1 MQKIIKHIFDFLFAL
16 VCSVFAIPIIL
27 IAMLIIHIKS
37 PEAPT
42 IFKQRRIGYKGKEF
56 TIYKLRT
63 MTDERDENG
72 DLLPDD
78 FRLKRWGEVMRTLN
92 IDELAQIFNILS
104 FKMSWIGPRPL
115 LPKEMA
121 VMTLEEQRIRQSMF
135 PGITGWEALNEDKT
149 DSREEMAKYDLYYVQ
164 NWSLWFDVK
173 IFFRTIGVIL
183 TKSRA
188 EDSYRAPKLKESEI
202 KTEQIYTEE

>member
-1 MQKIIKHIFDFLFAL
+1 MQKVIKHIFDFLFAL

-27 IAMLIIHIKS
+27 VAMLIIHIKS
-37 PEAPT
+37 PEAPA

-72 DLLPDD
+72 ELLPDE

-115 LPKEMA
+115 LPREMS
-121 VMTLEEQRIRQSMF
+121 VMTLEEQKIRQSML

-149 DSREEMAKYDLYYVQ
+149 DSREEMAQYDLYYVK
-164 NWSLWFDVK
+164 NWSLWFDIK
-173 IFFRTIGVIL
+173 IFFRTIGVIF

-188 EDSYRAPKLKESEI
+188 EDSYRAPKIKESEI

>member
-1 MQKIIKHIFDFLFAL
+1 MQKVIKHIFDFLFAL

-27 IAMLIIHIKS
+27 VAMLIIHIKS
-37 PEAPT
+37 PEAPA

-72 DLLPDD
+72 ELLPDEY
-78 FRLKRWGEVMRTLN
+78 RLKRWGEVLRTLN
-92 IDELAQIFNILS
+92 IDELAQIFNVLK
-104 FKMSWIGPRPL
+104 FQMSWIGPRPL
-115 LPKEMA
+115 LPREMS
-121 VMTLEEQRIRQSMF
+121 VMTLEEQKIRQSMF

-149 DSREEMAKYDLYYVQ
+149 DSREEMAQYDLYYVK
-164 NWSLWFDVK
+164 NWSLWFDIK

-188 EDSYRAPKLKESEI
+188 EDSYRAPKVKASEI

>member
-1 MQKIIKHIFDFLFAL
+1 MQKVIKRLFDFLFAL
-16 VCSVFAIPIIL
+16 GCSIFAVPIIL

-42 IFKQRRIGYKGKEF
+42 IFKQKRIGYKGKEF

-72 DLLPDD
+72 ELLPDEY
-78 FRLKRWGEVMRTLN
+78 RLKRWGEVIRTIN
-92 IDELAQIFNILS
+92 IDELPQIFNILS

-115 LPKEMA
+115 LPHEMS
-121 VMTLEEQRIRQSMF
+121 VMTLEEQKVRQSML
-135 PGITGWEALNEDKT
+135 PGITGWEAVNESKT
-149 DSREEMAKYDLYYVQ
+149 DSREEMAKYDLYYV
-164 NWSLWFDVK
+164 NHWSLWLDMK
-173 IFFRTIGVIL
+173 IFLKTVAVLF

-188 EDSYRAPKLKESEI
+188 EDSYRAPKVTEKEV
-202 KTEQIYTEE
+202 KTDQIYTEE

>member
-1 MQKIIKHIFDFLFAL
+1 MQRIIKRVFDFLFAL

-27 IAMLIIHIKS
+27 VAMLIIRIKS

-72 DLLPDD
+72 DLLPDE

-92 IDELAQIFNILS
+92 IDELTQILNILAGQ
-104 FKMSWIGPRPL
+104 MSWIGPRPL
-115 LPKEMA
+115 LPREMS
-121 VMTLEEQRIRQSMF
+121 VMTLEEQKIRQSML
-135 PGITGWEALNEDKT
+135 PGITGWEAINENKT
-149 DSREEMAKYDLYYVQ
+149 DSREEMAKYDLYYVEH
-164 NWSLWFDVK
+164 WSLWFDVK
-173 IFFRTIGVIL
+173 IFFKTIAVIF

-188 EDSYRAPKLKESEI
+188 EDSYRAPKLSENEI
-202 KTEQIYTEE
+202 KTNEIYTEE

>member
-1 MQKIIKHIFDFLFAL
+1 MQKVIKHIFDFLFAL
-16 VCSVFAIPIIL
+16 VCSAFAIPIIL
-27 IAMLIIHIKS
+27 VAMLIIHIKS
-37 PEAPT
+37 PEAPA

-63 MTDERDENG
+63 MTDEHDENG
-72 DLLPDD
+72 ELLPDEY
-78 FRLKRWGEVMRTLN
+78 RLKRWGEVLRTLN
-92 IDELAQIFNILS
+92 IDELAQIFNVLK
-104 FKMSWIGPRPL
+104 FQMSWIGPRPL
-115 LPKEMA
+115 LPREMS
-121 VMTLEEQRIRQSMF
+121 VMTLEEQKIRQSMF

-149 DSREEMAKYDLYYVQ
+149 DSREEMAQYDLYYVK
-164 NWSLWFDVK
+164 NWSLWFDIK

-188 EDSYRAPKLKESEI
+188 EDSYRAPKIKESEI

>member
-1 MQKIIKHIFDFLFAL
+1 MQRIIKRVFDFLFAL

-27 IAMLIIHIKS
+27 VAMLIIRIKS

-72 DLLPDD
+72 NLLPDE

-92 IDELAQIFNILS
+92 IDELTQILNILAGQ
-104 FKMSWIGPRPL
+104 MSWIGPRPL
-115 LPKEMA
+115 LPREMS
-121 VMTLEEQRIRQSMF
+121 VMTLEEQKIRQSML
-135 PGITGWEALNEDKT
+135 PGITGWEAINESKT
-149 DSREEMAKYDLYYVQ
+149 DSREEMAKYDLYYVEH
-164 NWSLWFDVK
+164 WSLWFDVK
-173 IFFRTIGVIL
+173 IFFKTIAVIF

-188 EDSYRAPKLKESEI
+188 EDSYRAPKLSENEI
-202 KTEQIYTEE
+202 KTNEIYTEE

>member
-1 MQKIIKHIFDFLFAL
+1 MQKIIKRLFDFLFAL

-27 IAMLIIHIKS
+27 VAMLIIHIKS

-72 DLLPDD
+72 ELLPDE

-92 IDELAQIFNILS
+92 IDELTQILNILAGQ
-104 FKMSWIGPRPL
+104 MSWIGPRPL
-115 LPKEMA
+115 LPREMS
-121 VMTLEEQRIRQSMF
+121 VMTLEEQKIRQSML
-135 PGITGWEALNEDKT
+135 PGITGWEAVNESKT
-149 DSREEMAKYDLYYVQ
+149 NTREDMAQYDLYYVK
-164 NWSLWFDVK
+164 NWSLWFDIK
-173 IFFRTIGVIL
+173 IFFKTIAIL
-183 TKSRA
+183 FTKSRA
-188 EDSYRAPKLKESEI
+188 EDSYRAPKLKEQEI
-202 KTEQIYTEE
+202 KTDQIYTEE

>member
-1 MQKIIKHIFDFLFAL
+1 MQRIIKRVFDFLFAL
-16 VCSVFAIPIIL
+16 VCSIFAIPIIL
-27 IAMLIIHIKS
+27 VAMLIIRIKS

-72 DLLPDD
+72 ELLPDE

-92 IDELAQIFNILS
+92 IDELTQILNILAGQ
-104 FKMSWIGPRPL
+104 MSWIGPRPL
-115 LPKEMA
+115 LPREMS
-121 VMTLEEQRIRQSMF
+121 VMTLEEQKVRQSML
-135 PGITGWEALNEDKT
+135 PGITGWEAINESKT
-149 DSREEMAKYDLYYVQ
+149 DSREEMAKYDLYYVEH
-164 NWSLWFDVK
+164 WSLWFDIK
-173 IFFRTIGVIL
+173 IFFKTIAVIF

-188 EDSYRAPKLKESEI
+188 EDSYRAPKLSENEI
-202 KTEQIYTEE
+202 KTNEIYTEE

>member
-1 MQKIIKHIFDFLFAL
+1 MQKVIKHIFDFLFAL

-27 IAMLIIHIKS
+27 VAMLIIHIKS
-37 PEAPT
+37 PEAPA

-72 DLLPDD
+72 ELLPDE
-78 FRLKRWGEVMRTLN
+78 FRLKRWGEVLRTLN
-92 IDELAQIFNILS
+92 IDELAQIFNVLK
-104 FKMSWIGPRPL
+104 FQMSWIGPRPL
-115 LPKEMA
+115 LPREMS
-121 VMTLEEQRIRQSMF
+121 VMTLEEQKIRQSMF

-149 DSREEMAKYDLYYVQ
+149 DSREEMAQYDLYYVK
-164 NWSLWFDVK
+164 NWSLWFDIK

-188 EDSYRAPKLKESEI
+188 EDSYRAPKVRASEI